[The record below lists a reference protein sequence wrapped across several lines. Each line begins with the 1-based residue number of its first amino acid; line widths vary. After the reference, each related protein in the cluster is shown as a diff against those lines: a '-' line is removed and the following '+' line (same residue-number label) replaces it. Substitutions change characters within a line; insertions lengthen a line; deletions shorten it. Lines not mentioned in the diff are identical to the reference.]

1 MNTVVFLLT
10 ISFFAFIHI
19 RRLMENL
26 LCYLSNAVKY
36 TPSGTVMVSC
46 TVNSEGKHKIDG
58 KDLKY
63 MQIAVEDEGI
73 GVIGDINA
81 KLFLPL
87 QQTARCS
94 GGTGLGLFS
103 VAKRVEALKGHYGVS
118 SREDGKTGSRFWFS
132 IPYNVDDTFVFALSK
147 SGWENTSMS
156 QRDIL
161 GSTGVEATA
170 LSALVVEDSLVVSKA
185 TSRMLTKAGYK
196 VECVF
201 NGAAGLEKMKKN
213 HYDVVLMDIQMPIM
227 DGIEATKHYRSYE
240 SWQNNEN
247 NKNARNWRRQPQVI
261 IGVSANEYEGF
272 VEEVLAS
279 GMNAFIPKPF
289 SLQKLIDWQQGQKN
303 PYLCYRSNSFD
314 SSV

>member
-1 MNTVVFLLT
+1 MNTQLLFFANNL
-10 ISFFAFIHI
+10 FFAFIHV

-46 TVNSEGKHKIDG
+46 TVNGEGKHKNDG

-196 VECVF
+196 VECV
-201 NGAAGLEKMKKN
+201 LN

-289 SLQKLIDWQQGQKN
+289 SLQKLIDWQQGQKKS
-303 PYLCYRSNSFD
+303 YLYYRSNSCD